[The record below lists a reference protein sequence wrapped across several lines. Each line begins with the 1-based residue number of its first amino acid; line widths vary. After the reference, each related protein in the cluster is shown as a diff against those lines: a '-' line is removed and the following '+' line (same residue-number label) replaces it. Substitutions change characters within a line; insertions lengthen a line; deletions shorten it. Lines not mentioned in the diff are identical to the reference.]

1 MRQKKCYISKMMFWA
16 NFSPNNGELKILEGF
31 YLAKF
36 SLKYFDWSNMSNI
49 LSCARESVF
58 VILWQTTVTSTDDKV
73 FEKYIFSQNLRHW
86 ILCIIKQDNQLI
98 VDSYSGK
105 FNNHSFPIY
114 LRSKADCYVSVDK
127 LSLMNMTAEKN

>member
-1 MRQKKCYISKMMFWA
+1 MTKGFDIPFIAKTTTLLYRTLSLSHTHTYSLYIAYLLSLARTHSLALTTLFNATHAKI
-16 NFSPNNGELKILEGF
+16 SVGEIF

-73 FEKYIFSQNLRHW
+73 FEKYIFSQNLRH
-86 ILCIIKQDNQLI
+86 
-98 VDSYSGK
+98 
-105 FNNHSFPIY
+105 
-114 LRSKADCYVSVDK
+114 
-127 LSLMNMTAEKN
+127 